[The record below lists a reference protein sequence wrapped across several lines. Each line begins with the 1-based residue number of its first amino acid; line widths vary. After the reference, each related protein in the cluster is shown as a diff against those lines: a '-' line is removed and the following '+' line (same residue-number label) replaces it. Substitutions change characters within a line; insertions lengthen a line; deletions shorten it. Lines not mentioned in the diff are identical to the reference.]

1 MKICLGEGFQFGQ
14 YTFEDAM
21 DAISRIGYDHVE
33 LLNGGAHLDPNAP
46 DDRIKEK
53 AKVMDHYGIKPA
65 AVLGGGP
72 LASLDSETRRQAV
85 KGFNRQIVVAR
96 LLGCDYIT
104 SEMNGGTSLQLNDCI
119 DAFKASMREVAPVL
133 EGEGVQVSFEAHPGD
148 FVEDNDLGV
157 DIIKEIGHKSIGY
170 LYCGPHTFILGEDPA
185 AMIEYAADVLNW
197 VHIADSYREERIII
211 SFAPMGYATVGGTPE
226 FKDTRGHLH
235 LVPGEGEVDFASI
248 FRTLKKIGYDGFV
261 SAIPF
266 DSITPLEAVT
276 QSLKMI
282 QKYISES

>member
-14 YTFEDAM
+14 YPFEDAM
-21 DAISRIGYDHVE
+21 KAISNIGYDHVE
-33 LLNGGAHLDPNAP
+33 LLTGSHLDANAS
-46 DDRIKEK
+46 DDQIKEK
-53 AKVMDHYGIKPA
+53 ARVMDNVGIKAA

-72 LASLDSETRRQAV
+72 LASLDAAIRDQAV
-85 KGFNRQIVVAR
+85 KSFKRQIVVAR

-104 SEMNGGTSLQLNDCI
+104 SEMNGGTSLQLRECI

-133 EGEGVQVSFEAHPGD
+133 EGEGVQASFEAHPGD
-148 FVEDNDLGV
+148 FVEDNNLGV
-157 DIIKEIGHKSIGY
+157 DILKEIGHKNIGY

-185 AMIEYAADVLNW
+185 AMIEYAADILNW
-197 VHIADSYREERIII
+197 VHVADSYREERIII
-211 SFAPMGYATVGGTPE
+211 SFAPKGHATVGGTTE
-226 FKDTRGHLH
+226 FKNTRGHLH
-235 LVPGEGEVDFASI
+235 LVPGDGEVDFACV

-266 DSITPLEAVT
+266 DSTTPVEAAT
-276 QSLKMI
+276 QSLRMI